1 MKAFCSYT
9 GLGTIPFDTLGCQL
23 AFEPRTRYFSN
34 LITYK
39 IADPEYV
46 LYGPFNDAYSEF
58 SVIPE
63 RGEIGT
69 FNDGIGIYYNV
80 YFQRA
85 SNQYVVNIVL
95 PTMVLTF
102 LSFFSFLLDVRVGE
116 RLGFGLTI
124 ALVVVAQ
131 QILTSEMLP
140 VSTRPLWMHYFT
152 FISFYFV
159 IVAIIQSVIVGYLY
173 YLREDRREK
182 RGESYSE
189 IGNEDE
195 KKVEEF
201 QEMYAA
207 KDDEQEET
215 PSTLGMAP
223 ITSFLVSAR
232 TLRGERKKSP
242 GFTNDGIQVD
252 DNASNKKSCK
262 DYLFYKCPLRRLDT
276 IVGVVVVVLYIIF
289 VIFMLVTRNNEKM
302 WLNGEPKWF
311 NESSS
316 TVDYNSVYI
325 NGDPEN

>member
-9 GLGTIPFDTLGCQL
+9 GLGTIPFDTLGCQF
-23 AFEPRTRYFSN
+23 AFKPRTRYTSN

-39 IADPEYV
+39 IARPENV
-46 LYGPFNDAYSEF
+46 TYGPFNDAYSEF
-58 SVIPE
+58 SVIRE

-85 SNQYVVNIVL
+85 SSQYAINIVL
-95 PTMVLTF
+95 PTMVLTV

-131 QILTSEMLP
+131 QILTSEMLL

-159 IVAIIQSVIVGYLY
+159 IVEVVQSVIVGYLY

-189 IGNEDE
+189 IGKEDE

-207 KDDEQEET
+207 KEDKHEET
-215 PSTLGMAP
+215 PSTLGMAL
-223 ITSFLVSAR
+223 ITSFLLSAR
-232 TLRGERKKSP
+232 TLRDSNRRQCLHQEIVLRLFFLQMSFAYTGQ
-242 GFTNDGIQVD
+242 DGRRCGCSAVH
-252 DNASNKKSCK
+252 CLC
-262 DYLFYKCPLRRLDT
+262 YLHVCY
-276 IVGVVVVVLYIIF
+276 
-289 VIFMLVTRNNEKM
+289 EK
-302 WLNGEPKWF
+302 
-311 NESSS
+311 
-316 TVDYNSVYI
+316 
-325 NGDPEN
+325 